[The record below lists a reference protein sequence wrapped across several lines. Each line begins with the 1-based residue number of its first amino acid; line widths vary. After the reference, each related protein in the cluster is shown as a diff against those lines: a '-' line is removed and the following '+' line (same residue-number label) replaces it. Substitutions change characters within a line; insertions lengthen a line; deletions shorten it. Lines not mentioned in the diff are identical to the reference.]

1 LRPRVLIA
9 VLLALVVAAVCVRLG
24 VWQLNRL
31 HGRRDVNARI
41 RAGLAQPARP
51 LSELLAEQPATSLG
65 FRQVTV
71 TGVYDTAD
79 EVILYGR
86 TLDGRNGNHVLTPL
100 RSSQGGPV
108 VIVDR
113 GWVPFEMDTPPVGA
127 AAPPSGTVTV
137 TGALFPPDASGGA
150 VLTSP
155 TVSRIDLTQLAAT
168 LGEDVLPMYVLLA
181 GQDPAQ
187 PDDLPAPAS
196 LPELNDGPHL
206 SYAFQWFAFAT
217 IAIVGLVV
225 LVRRDLRDQGGTE
238 LTPGADE
245 GEPS

>member
-1 LRPRVLIA
+1 V
-9 VLLALVVAAVCVRLG
+9 VLALVVAGVCVRLG
-24 VWQLNRL
+24 FWQLDRL

-41 RAGLAQPARP
+41 RVGLAQPPRA
-51 LSELLAEQPATSLG
+51 LSELLAEHPATALG

-71 TGVYDTAD
+71 TGTYDTAD

-100 RSSQGGPV
+100 KPSDGGPL

-113 GWVPFEMDTPPVGA
+113 GWVPFEMDAPPVA
-127 AAPPSGTVTV
+127 AASPPSGTVTV
-137 TGALFPPDASGGA
+137 TGALFPPDASGGD

-155 TVSRIDLTQLAAT
+155 TVSRVDLTQIAAT

-181 GQDPAQ
+181 EQAPAQ
-187 PDDLPAPAS
+187 PNGLPRPAP
-196 LPELNDGPHL
+196 LPELTEGPHL
-206 SYAFQWFAFAT
+206 SYAIQWFAFAT

-225 LVRRDLRDQGGTE
+225 LIRRDLRDQGGPDTKAGGDE
-238 LTPGADE
+238 AGPG
-245 GEPS
+245 